1 MRRERIT
8 ITIRKDVIAKLDT
21 IIDGQKIRNRSNA
34 IETII
39 LKEFKTVFL
48 HQAVILAGDKGMTIG
63 GKTIP
68 KILLPVKGKTLVERN
83 IEMLKK
89 YGVSEVVIDASE
101 KFMEQIKS
109 VLKDGAD
116 LGVKIIY
123 CKNLGTGSIL
133 RDAKNLITSTFLM
146 MNGDILLETID
157 LEDMYNFHKRRSGWG
172 TIAVATSSDPSLL
185 GTIHM
190 KGSAIFDFMEKTKK
204 PEHHTHL
211 INGGVYMLE
220 PKVCATIPQKSRGQ
234 IMVENDIFPAL
245 ARDGKLFGYQ
255 IGKNWVHLHDEK
267 AYQEYLKKK

>member
-8 ITIRKDVIAKLDT
+8 ITIRKDVVAKLDT

-39 LKEFKTVFL
+39 QKEFKNAFL
-48 HQAVILAGDKGMTIG
+48 HQAVILAGGKGIEVN

-68 KILLPVKGKTLVERN
+68 KILLPIKGKTLIEEN
-83 IEMLKK
+83 ITILKK
-89 YGVSEVVIDASE
+89 YGVSEVVIDASD
-101 KFMEQIKS
+101 KFLNQIKS
-109 VLKDGAD
+109 ILKDGTD

-123 CKNLGTGSIL
+123 RKNLGTGSIL
-133 RDAKNLITSTFLM
+133 RDVKSMITSTFLM

-172 TIAVATSSDPSLL
+172 TIAVATSSDPSPL

-190 KGSAIFDFMEKTKK
+190 KGSAIVNFMEKTKK
-204 PEHHTHL
+204 PENYTHL

-234 IMVENDIFPAL
+234 IMIEDDIFPKL
-245 ARDGKLFGYQ
+245 AKDGKLFGYQ
-255 IGKNWVHLHDEK
+255 IGKNWAHLHDEK
-267 AYQEYLKKK
+267 AYKDYLKKK

>member
-39 LKEFKTVFL
+39 QKEFKNTFL

-68 KILLPVKGKTLVERN
+68 KILLPVKGKTLVELN

-89 YGVSEVVIDASE
+89 YGVSEIIIDISD
-101 KFMEQIKS
+101 KFSDQIKS
-109 VLKDGAD
+109 VLKDGTD

-123 CKNLGTGSIL
+123 RKNLGTGSIL
-133 RDAKNLITSTFLM
+133 RDAKNMITSTFLM

-157 LEDMYNFHKRRSGWG
+157 LEDMYNFHKRRNGWG
-172 TIAVATSSDPSLL
+172 TIAVATSSNPALL

-190 KGSAIFDFMEKTKK
+190 KGSAIVNFMEKTKN
-204 PEHHTHL
+204 PEQHTYL

-234 IMVENDIFPAL
+234 IMIEDDIFPKL
-245 ARDGKLFGYQ
+245 AKDGKLFGYQ
-255 IGKNWVHLHDEK
+255 IGKDWEHLHDEK
-267 AYQEYLKKK
+267 AYREYLKKK

>member
-39 LKEFKTVFL
+39 QKEFKTVFL
-48 HQAVILAGDKGMTIG
+48 HQAVILAGDNGISVN
-63 GKTIP
+63 GKLIP
-68 KILLPVKGKTLVERN
+68 KILMPIKGKTLVENN
-83 IEMLKK
+83 IEILKK
-89 YGVSEVVIDASE
+89 YGVSEVIIDASE
-101 KFMEQIKS
+101 KWENQIKS
-109 VLKDGAD
+109 VLRDGSV
-116 LGVKIIY
+116 LEIKIIY
-123 CKNLGTGSIL
+123 RKNLGTGSIL

-190 KGSAIFDFMEKTKK
+190 KGSVIVDFMEKTKN

-211 INGGVYMLE
+211 INGGVYMFE
-220 PKVCATIPQKSRGQ
+220 PKVCAVIPQKSRGQ
-234 IMVENDIFPAL
+234 IMIENDVFPKL
-245 ARDGKLFGYQ
+245 AKDGKLFGYQ
-255 IGKNWVHLHDEK
+255 IGKNWMHLHDEK
-267 AYQEYLKKK
+267 AYREYLKKK

>member
-8 ITIRKDVIAKLDT
+8 ITIRKDVIAKLDG

-48 HQAVILAGDKGMTIG
+48 HQAVILAKDEGITIE
-63 GKTIP
+63 GKAIP

-83 IEMLKK
+83 IEALKK
-89 YGVSEVVIDASE
+89 YGVSEVIIDVSN
-101 KFMEQIKS
+101 KFTEQIKG
-109 VLKDGAD
+109 VLRDGAE
-116 LGVKIIY
+116 LGVKITY
-123 CKNLGTGSIL
+123 RKNLGTGSIL
-133 RDAKNLITSTFLM
+133 RDGKNLITGTFLM

-157 LEDMYNFHKRRSGWG
+157 LEDMHSFHKRRNGWG
-172 TIAVATSSDPSLL
+172 TIAVATTSDPSRL

-190 KGSAIFDFMEKTKK
+190 KGSAVTDFMEKTKK
-204 PEHHTHL
+204 PEQYTHL

-220 PKVCATIPQKSRGQ
+220 PKICTTIPQKSQGQ
-234 IMVENDIFPAL
+234 IMIEDHIFPKL
-245 ARDGKLFGYQ
+245 AEDGKLFGYQ

-267 AYQEYLKKK
+267 AYREYLKKK

>member
-8 ITIRKDVIAKLDT
+8 ITIRKDIIAKLDG

-39 LKEFKTVFL
+39 QKEFKNAFL
-48 HQAVILAGDKGMTIG
+48 HQAVILAGGKGINVK
-63 GKTIP
+63 GKAVP
-68 KILLPVKGKTLVERN
+68 KILLPVKGKTLVESN
-83 IEMLKK
+83 IKMLKK
-89 YGVSEVVIDASE
+89 YGVSEVVIDASD
-101 KFMEQIKS
+101 KFMDQIKS

-116 LGVKIIY
+116 LGVAIIY
-123 CKNLGTGSIL
+123 RKNRGTGSIL

-172 TIAVATSSDPSLL
+172 TIAVATSSNPSLL

-190 KGSAIFDFMEKTKK
+190 KGSAIHDFLEKTKK
-204 PEHHTHL
+204 PEQHTHL

-220 PKVCATIPQKSRGQ
+220 PKVCAVIPQKSRGQ
-234 IMVENDIFPAL
+234 FMIENDIFPKL

-255 IGKNWVHLHDEK
+255 IGKDWVHLHDEK
-267 AYQEYLKKK
+267 AYQEYLKRK

>member
-8 ITIRKDVIAKLDT
+8 ITIRKDVVAKLDG
-21 IIDGQKIRNRSNA
+21 IIDGLKIRNRSNA

-39 LKEFKTVFL
+39 QKEFKNAFL
-48 HQAVILAGDKGMTIG
+48 HQAVILAGGRGIEVH
-63 GKTIP
+63 GKIIS
-68 KILLPVKGKTLVERN
+68 KILLPVKGKTLVEKN

-89 YGVSEVVIDASE
+89 YGVREIVIDASD
-101 KFMEQIKS
+101 KFMDQIKS

-116 LGVKIIY
+116 LGVAIIY
-123 CKNLGTGSIL
+123 RKNLGTGSIL
-133 RDAKNLITSTFLM
+133 RDAKNLITSTFLI

-157 LEDMYNFHKRRSGWG
+157 LEDMYHFHRRRNGWG

-190 KGSAIFDFMEKTKK
+190 KGSAIVDFLEKTKK
-204 PEHHTHL
+204 PEHQTYL

-220 PKVCATIPQKSRGQ
+220 PKVCAVIPQKSRGQ
-234 IMVENDIFPAL
+234 IMIEDHIFPKL
-245 ARDGKLFGYQ
+245 AKDGKLFGYQ
-255 IGKNWVHLHDEK
+255 LGNNWVHLHDEK